1 MKFAVGALVKARDR
15 EWVVLPDSTDDML
28 ILRPLGGTE
37 DEVTGIFLPLEPVEP
52 AQFELPDPQKLG
64 DDRSCRMLRDAVR
77 LGFRSSAG
85 PFRSFAKL
93 AVEPRPYQ
101 LVPLLMALKLEP
113 VRLLIADDVGIGK
126 TVEACLVAKELMDRG
141 EVDRLAVLCPPH
153 LAEQWQS
160 ELKGKFHIDAE
171 LVLPSTATRLERNCR
186 LGQSLFD
193 LYPYVIVSTDF
204 IKSEHRRDEFL
215 RTCPELV
222 IVDEAHTCAFAGEGR
237 GGKHQRHQLIKGL
250 ADAPDRHLIL
260 VTATPHSGKE
270 AAFRSLLALL
280 NSDFADL
287 PEELGGK
294 ENESIRRQVAAHFVQ
309 RRRGDIRSYLDAD
322 TPFPERLEADETYS
336 LSSEYKKLFD
346 RILNYA
352 RETVQSPDAN
362 SRHRQRVRW
371 WSALGLLRS
380 LASSPAAAATTLR
393 NRADTLDTET
403 PEEAD
408 EVGRRTVMDLMD
420 DDAKEGIDV
429 TPGSEIGDLTDDAQ
443 RHRDRLRRMAREAE
457 KLKGKKDAKLQKIIT
472 LVKDFLKNG
481 FQPII
486 FCRFIPTA
494 EYVAEELR
502 SSLRNVEVVAVT
514 GTLPP
519 AEREERVEQLAESSQ
534 RVLVCTDCLSE
545 GINLQAY
552 FNAVIHYDLSW
563 NPTRHEQREGR
574 VDRYGQ
580 PQDKVRVLTYYG
592 VDNQIDGI
600 VLDVLIRKHRSIR
613 SSLGISVP
621 VPVDTDQVVEAI
633 FEGLLLREQS
643 SNVSDQLSLFDEDFF
658 KPQKDQFFGQWEA
671 ASEREKRSRTMFA
684 QETIKVEDV
693 VRELQAIRSAIG
705 SSVDVAIFVTG
716 AVSSFGGAVSE
727 ASRGIANRG
736 VEEAPLSATSYS
748 STPLSFDLS
757 ETPQALKDAI
767 GGHESFQ
774 ARFELPIQDGQ
785 LYLNRTHPIVEGLA
799 THVMDTALDP
809 MVKSVARR
817 CGVIRTNHVARR
829 TTLLL
834 TRFRFHIIAKQGNE
848 ENPLLAEDCQVLAFT
863 GSPEKAEWLEPEQA
877 EALLEVI
884 PDSNISADQA
894 KKFLQKVID
903 QFDNL
908 SPHLE
913 SVAQQRGNDLLEAH
927 RRVRSAAKLKG
938 VRYRVEPQLPP
949 DVLGIYMFM
958 PVPKT

>member
-1 MKFAVGALVKARDR
+1 MKALTFAIGSLVKARDR
-15 EWVVLPDSTDDML
+15 EWVVLPESTEEML

-52 AQFELPDPQKLG
+52 AQFELPDPSQLG
-64 DDRSCRMLRDAVR
+64 DYRSCRMLRDAVR

-126 TVEACLVAKELMDRG
+126 TVEAALVAKELIDRG
-141 EVDRLAVLCPPH
+141 EVDRIAILCPPH
-153 LAEQWQS
+153 LSEQWQS
-160 ELKGKFHIDAE
+160 ELQSKFHIDAE

-193 LYPYVIVSTDF
+193 LYPHVIVSTDF

-237 GGKHQRHQLIKGL
+237 SGKHQRHQLIKGL
-250 ADAPDRHLIL
+250 ADAPNRHLIL

-270 AAFRSLLALL
+270 AAFRSLIALL
-280 NSDFADL
+280 NPDFANL

-294 ENESIRRQVAAHFVQ
+294 DNEAIRRQVAAHFVQ
-309 RRRGDIRSYLDAD
+309 RRRGDIRTYLDAD
-322 TPFPERLEADETYS
+322 TPFPTRLEAEDTYE
-336 LSSEYKKLFD
+336 LSPEYKKLFD

-352 RETVQSPDAN
+352 RETVQDPDGGN
-362 SRHRQRVRW
+362 RHRQRVRW

-393 NRADTLDTET
+393 NRADTLDTQT

-408 EVGRRTVMDLMD
+408 EIGRRAVMDLMD
-420 DDAKEGIDV
+420 DDAKEGLDV
-429 TPGSEIGDLTDDAQ
+429 VPGSDIGELTTDVQ
-443 RHRDRLRRMAREAE
+443 RHRDRILRMAREAE
-457 KLKGKKDAKLQKIIT
+457 GLKGKKDAKLQKNIA
-472 LVKDFLKNG
+472 LVKDFLKEG

-502 SSLRNVEVVAVT
+502 NSLRGVEVIAVT

-519 AEREERVEQLAESSQ
+519 AEREERVEQLSQSPQ

-545 GINLQAY
+545 GINLQAH

-592 VDNQIDGI
+592 TDNQIDGI
-600 VLDVLIRKHRSIR
+600 VLNVLIRKHCSIR

-621 VPVDTDQVVEAI
+621 VPVDTDQLVEAI
-633 FEGLLLREQS
+633 FEGLLLRGQTAS
-643 SNVSDQLSLFDEDFF
+643 ASDQLSLFDEDAF
-658 KPQKDQFFGQWEA
+658 KPQKDQFFSQWEA
-671 ASEREKRSRTMFA
+671 ASDREKRSRTMFA
-684 QETIKVEDV
+684 QETIKVEEV
-693 VRELQAIRSAIG
+693 MQELQAIRSAIG
-705 SSVDVAIFVTG
+705 SSVDVADFVKG
-716 AVSSFGGAVSE
+716 AVGSFGGV
-727 ASRGIANRG
+727 
-736 VEEAPLSATSYS
+736 V
-748 STPLSFDLS
+748 STPYASTRSPSSSPPSPHPISYSFDLS

-767 GGHESFQ
+767 GGREAFQ
-774 ARFELPIQDGQ
+774 ARFDLPVQDGQ
-785 LYLNRTHPIVEGLA
+785 LYLNRTHPMVEGLA
-799 THVMDTALDP
+799 THVMDTALDAIAD
-809 MVKSVARR
+809 SVARR
-817 CGVIRTNHVARR
+817 CGVIRTEKVERR

-834 TRFRFHIIAKQGNE
+834 MRFRFHIIAKQGDE
-848 ENPLLAEDCQVLAFT
+848 ENPLLAEDSQILAFT
-863 GSPEKAEWLEPEQA
+863 GSPDKAEWLEPARA
-877 EALLEVI
+877 EALLEAT
-884 PDSNISADQA
+884 PDANITADQA
-894 KKFLQKVID
+894 TGFLQKVIA
-903 QFDNL
+903 QFDQL
-908 SPHLE
+908 RPHLE
-913 SVAQQRGNDLLEAH
+913 AVAQQRGNDLLEAH
-927 RRVRSAAKLKG
+927 RRVRSASKLRG
-938 VRYRVEPQLPP
+938 IRYRVEPQLPP
-949 DVLGIYMFM
+949 DILGIYMFL
-958 PVPKT
+958 PVPRA

>member
-1 MKFAVGALVKARDR
+1 MKALTFAIGSLVKARDR
-15 EWVVLPDSTDDML
+15 EWVVLPESTEEML

-52 AQFELPDPQKLG
+52 AQFELPDPSQLG
-64 DDRSCRMLRDAVR
+64 DYRSCRMLRDAVR

-126 TVEACLVAKELMDRG
+126 TVEAALVAKELIDRG
-141 EVDRLAVLCPPH
+141 EVDRIAILCPPH
-153 LAEQWQS
+153 LSEQWQS
-160 ELKGKFHIDAE
+160 ELQSKFHIDAE

-193 LYPYVIVSTDF
+193 LYPHVIVSTDF

-237 GGKHQRHQLIKGL
+237 SGKHQRHQLIKGL
-250 ADAPDRHLIL
+250 ADAPNRHLIL

-270 AAFRSLLALL
+270 AAFRSLIALL
-280 NSDFADL
+280 NPDFANL

-294 ENESIRRQVAAHFVQ
+294 DNEAIRRQVAAHFVQ
-309 RRRGDIRSYLDAD
+309 RRRGDIRTYLDAD
-322 TPFPERLEADETYS
+322 TPFPTRLEAEDTYE
-336 LSSEYKKLFD
+336 LSPEYKKLFD

-352 RETVQSPDAN
+352 RETVQDPDGGN
-362 SRHRQRVRW
+362 RHRQRVRW

-393 NRADTLDTET
+393 NRADTLDTQT

-408 EVGRRTVMDLMD
+408 EIGRRAVMDLMD
-420 DDAKEGIDV
+420 DDAKEGLDV
-429 TPGSEIGDLTDDAQ
+429 VPGSDIGELTTDVQ
-443 RHRDRLRRMAREAE
+443 RHRDRILRMAREAE
-457 KLKGKKDAKLQKIIT
+457 GLKGKKDAKLQKNIA
-472 LVKDFLKNG
+472 LVKDFLKEG

-502 SSLRNVEVVAVT
+502 NSLRGVEVIAVT

-519 AEREERVEQLAESSQ
+519 AEREERVEQLSQSPQ

-545 GINLQAY
+545 GINLQAH

-592 VDNQIDGI
+592 TDNQIDGI
-600 VLDVLIRKHRSIR
+600 VLNVLIRKHCSIR

-621 VPVDTDQVVEAI
+621 VPVDTDQLVEAI
-633 FEGLLLREQS
+633 FEGLLLRGQTAS
-643 SNVSDQLSLFDEDFF
+643 ASDQLSLFDEDAF
-658 KPQKDQFFGQWEA
+658 KPQKDQFFSQWEA
-671 ASEREKRSRTMFA
+671 ASDREKRSRTMFA
-684 QETIKVEDV
+684 QETIKVEEV
-693 VRELQAIRSAIG
+693 MQELQAIRSAIG
-705 SSVDVAIFVTG
+705 SSVDVADFVKG
-716 AVSSFGGAVSE
+716 AVGSFGGV
-727 ASRGIANRG
+727 
-736 VEEAPLSATSYS
+736 V
-748 STPLSFDLS
+748 STPYASTRS
-757 ETPQALKDAI
+757 P
-767 GGHESFQ
+767 SSS
-774 ARFELPIQDGQ
+774 PPPP
-785 LYLNRTHPIVEGLA
+785 HP
-799 THVMDTALDP
+799 
-809 MVKSVARR
+809 K
-817 CGVIRTNHVARR
+817 N
-829 TTLLL
+829 
-834 TRFRFHIIAKQGNE
+834 
-848 ENPLLAEDCQVLAFT
+848 
-863 GSPEKAEWLEPEQA
+863 
-877 EALLEVI
+877 
-884 PDSNISADQA
+884 
-894 KKFLQKVID
+894 KK
-903 QFDNL
+903 N
-908 SPHLE
+908 
-913 SVAQQRGNDLLEAH
+913 
-927 RRVRSAAKLKG
+927 
-938 VRYRVEPQLPP
+938 
-949 DVLGIYMFM
+949 
-958 PVPKT
+958 

>member
-1 MKFAVGALVKARDR
+1 MTFAVGSLVKARDR
-15 EWVVLPDSTDDML
+15 EWVVLPESTEEML

-52 AQFELPDPQKLG
+52 AQFELPDPSQLG
-64 DDRSCRMLRDAVR
+64 DYRSCRMLRDAVR

-126 TVEACLVAKELMDRG
+126 TVEAALVAKELIDRG
-141 EVDRLAVLCPPH
+141 EVDRLAILCPPH

-160 ELKGKFHIDAE
+160 ELQSKFHIDAE
-171 LVLPSTATRLERNCR
+171 LVLPSTATRLERSCR

-237 GGKHQRHQLIKGL
+237 SGKHQRHQLIKGL
-250 ADAPDRHLIL
+250 ADAPNRHLIL

-270 AAFRSLLALL
+270 AAFRSLLSLL
-280 NSDFADL
+280 NPDFANL

-294 ENESIRRQVAAHFVQ
+294 DNEAIRRQVAAHFVQ
-309 RRRGDIRSYLDAD
+309 RRRGDIRTYLDAD
-322 TPFPERLEADETYS
+322 TPFPTRLEAEDTYT
-336 LSSEYKKLFD
+336 LSPEYKKLFD

-352 RETVQSPDAN
+352 RETVQDPDGGN
-362 SRHRQRVRW
+362 RHRQRVRW

-393 NRADTLDTET
+393 NRADTLDTQT

-408 EVGRRTVMDLMD
+408 EIGRRAVMDLMD
-420 DDAKEGIDV
+420 DDAKEGLDV
-429 TPGSEIGDLTDDAQ
+429 VPGSDIGELTTDVQ
-443 RHRDRLRRMAREAE
+443 RHRDRILRMAREAE
-457 KLKGKKDAKLQKIIT
+457 GLKGKKDAKLQKIIA
-472 LVKDFLKNG
+472 LAKGFLKDG

-494 EYVAEELR
+494 EYVADELR
-502 SSLRNVEVVAVT
+502 NSLRGVEVVAVT

-519 AEREERVEQLAESSQ
+519 AEREERVEQLSQSPQ

-545 GINLQAY
+545 GINLQAH

-592 VDNQIDGI
+592 TDNQIDGI
-600 VLDVLIRKHRSIR
+600 VLNVLIRKHRSIR

-621 VPVDTDQVVEAI
+621 VPVDTDQLIEAI
-633 FEGLLLREQS
+633 FEGLLLRGQTAS
-643 SNVSDQLSLFDEDFF
+643 ASDQLSLFDKDAF
-658 KPQKDQFFGQWEA
+658 KPQKDQFFSQWEA

-684 QETIKVEDV
+684 QETIKVEEV
-693 VRELQAIRSAIG
+693 MQELQAIRSAIG
-705 SSVDVAIFVTG
+705 SSVDVAAFTESAFRVHQ
-716 AVSSFGGAVSE
+716 AVISE
-727 ASRGIANRG
+727 
-736 VEEAPLSATSYS
+736 
-748 STPLSFDLS
+748 TPTKALAFDLS

-767 GGHESFQ
+767 GDRKVFQ
-774 ARFELPIQDGQ
+774 ARFELPVQDGQ
-785 LYLNRTHPIVEGLA
+785 LYLNRTHPIMEGLA
-799 THVMDTALDP
+799 THVMDTALDAISD
-809 MVKSVARR
+809 SVARR
-817 CGVIRTNHVARR
+817 CGVIRTGKVERR

-834 TRFRFHIIAKQGNE
+834 TRFRFHIIAKQGDE
-848 ENPLLAEDCQVLAFT
+848 ENPLLAEDCQVLAFA
-863 GSPEKAEWLEPEQA
+863 GSADKAEWLEPAQA
-877 EALLEVI
+877 EALLEAT
-884 PDSNISADQA
+884 PDANITADQA
-894 KKFLQKVID
+894 TGFLQKVID
-903 QFDNL
+903 QFDYL

-913 SVAQQRGNDLLEAH
+913 AVAQQRGNDLLDAH
-927 RRVRSAAKLKG
+927 RRVRSASKLRG
-938 VRYRVEPQLPP
+938 IRYRVEPQLPP
-949 DVLGIYMFM
+949 DILGIYMFL
-958 PVPKT
+958 PIPRA

>member
-1 MKFAVGALVKARDR
+1 MTFAIGSLVKARDR
-15 EWVVLPDSTDDML
+15 EWVVLPDSTEDML

-37 DEVTGIFLPLEPVEP
+37 DEVTGIFLPLESGEP
-52 AQFELPDPQKLG
+52 AQFELPDPQNLG
-64 DDRSCRMLRDAVR
+64 DYRSCRMLRDAVR

-126 TVEACLVAKELMDRG
+126 TVESCLVAKELMERG

-160 ELKGKFHIDAE
+160 ELKGKFHIDAK

-215 RTCPELV
+215 RPCPELV

-280 NSDFADL
+280 NPDFADL

-294 ENESIRRQVAAHFVQ
+294 ENEPIRRQVAAHFVQ

-336 LSSEYKKLFD
+336 LSPEYKKLFD

-420 DDAKEGIDV
+420 DDAKEGVDV
-429 TPGSEIGDLTDDAQ
+429 APGSEIGELTDDAH
-443 RHRDRLRRMAREAE
+443 RHRDRLLRMAREAE
-457 KLKGKKDAKLQKIIT
+457 NLKGSKDAKLQKIIT
-472 LVKDFLKNG
+472 LVKDFLKKG

-519 AEREERVEQLAESSQ
+519 AEREERVEQLAKSPQ

-545 GINLQAY
+545 GINLQTY

-580 PQDKVRVLTYYG
+580 PQAKVRVLTYYG

-643 SNVSDQLSLFDEDFF
+643 SNVSDQLSLFDQDFF
-658 KPQKDQFFGQWEA
+658 KPQKDQFFSQWEA

-705 SSVDVAIFVTG
+705 SSVDVAAFTEAAFKVHQ
-716 AVSSFGGAVSE
+716 AVVSE
-727 ASRGIANRG
+727 
-736 VEEAPLSATSYS
+736 
-748 STPLSFDLS
+748 TPTKALAFDLS
-757 ETPQALKDAI
+757 EAPQALKDAT
-767 GGHESFQ
+767 GGQESFQ

-799 THVMDTALDP
+799 THVMDTALDS
-809 MVKSVARR
+809 MVDSVARR
-817 CGVIRTNHVARR
+817 CGGIRTNQVTRR

-834 TRFRFHIIAKQGNE
+834 TRFRFHIIAKQGDE

-877 EALLEVI
+877 ESLLEAT
-884 PDSNISADQA
+884 PDGNISADQA
-894 KKFLQKVID
+894 TAFLQKVID
-903 QFDNL
+903 QFDLL

-913 SVAQQRGNDLLEAH
+913 EVAQQRGNDLLESH
-927 RRVRSAAKLKG
+927 RLVRSAAKLKG

>member
-1 MKFAVGALVKARDR
+1 MTFAVGSLVKARDR
-15 EWVVLPDSTDDML
+15 EWVVLPESTEEML

-52 AQFELPDPQKLG
+52 AQFELPDPKKLG
-64 DDRSCRMLRDAVR
+64 DYRSCRMLRDAVR

-193 LYPYVIVSTDF
+193 LYAYVIVSTDF

-280 NSDFADL
+280 NPDFADL
-287 PEELGGK
+287 PDELGGK
-294 ENESIRRQVAAHFVQ
+294 ENEPIRRQVAAHFVQ

-336 LSSEYKKLFD
+336 LSPEYKKLFD

-420 DDAKEGIDV
+420 DDAKEGIDIV
-429 TPGSEIGDLTDDAQ
+429 PGADISELEANSEVVNRGVEEAPLLTT
-443 RHRDRLRRMAREAE
+443 RYSSTRLKQMAREAE
-457 KLKGKKDAKLQKIIT
+457 NLKGSKDAKLQKIIT

-519 AEREERVEQLAESSQ
+519 AEREERVEQLAESPQ

-643 SNVSDQLSLFDEDFF
+643 SNVSDQLSLFDQDFF
-658 KPQKDQFFGQWEA
+658 KPQKDQFFSQWEA

-705 SSVDVAIFVTG
+705 SSVDVASFTEAAFKVHQ
-716 AVSSFGGAVSE
+716 AVVSE
-727 ASRGIANRG
+727 
-736 VEEAPLSATSYS
+736 
-748 STPLSFDLS
+748 TPTKALAFDLS
-757 ETPQALKDAI
+757 EAPQALKDAI
-767 GGHESFQ
+767 GGQESFQ

-809 MVKSVARR
+809 MVDSVARR
-817 CGVIRTNHVARR
+817 CGVIRTNQVSRR

-834 TRFRFHIIAKQGNE
+834 TRFRFHIIAKQGDE
-848 ENPLLAEDCQVLAFT
+848 ENPLLAEDCQILAFT
-863 GSPEKAEWLEPEQA
+863 GSPEKAEWLEPGQA
-877 EALLEVI
+877 EKLLTAT
-884 PDSNISADQA
+884 PDGNISADQA
-894 KKFLQKVID
+894 TTFLQKVID
-903 QFDNL
+903 QFDHL

-913 SVAQQRGNDLLEAH
+913 TVAQQRGNDLLEAH